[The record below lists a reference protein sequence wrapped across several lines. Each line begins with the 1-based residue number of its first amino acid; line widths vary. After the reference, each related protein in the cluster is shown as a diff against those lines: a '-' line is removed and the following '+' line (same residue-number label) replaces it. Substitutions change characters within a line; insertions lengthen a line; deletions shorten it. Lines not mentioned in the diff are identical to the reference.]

1 MEWIKYASKLFQ
13 YNELGIIQKDIPGL
27 ERWFIS
33 WEHALVLYGPM
44 FGSQNPTQAVH
55 NCL

>member
-13 YNELGIIQKDIPGL
+13 YNELGIIHKDIPGL